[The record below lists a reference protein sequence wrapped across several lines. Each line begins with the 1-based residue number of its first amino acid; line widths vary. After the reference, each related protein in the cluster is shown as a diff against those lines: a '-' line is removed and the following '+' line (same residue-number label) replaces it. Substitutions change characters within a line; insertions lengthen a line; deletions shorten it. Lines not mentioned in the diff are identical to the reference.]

1 MVHLQVEK
9 MKIGP
14 PPECPCKDPKCPKKP
29 VKEEEEEVVV
39 KEDLGPCAMKSN
51 TYNDTLNCRIEAMID
66 K

>member
-1 MVHLQVEK
+1 

-29 VKEEEEEVVV
+29 VKEEVEEVVI

-51 TYNDTLNCRIEAMID
+51 TYDVTLNY
-66 K
+66 